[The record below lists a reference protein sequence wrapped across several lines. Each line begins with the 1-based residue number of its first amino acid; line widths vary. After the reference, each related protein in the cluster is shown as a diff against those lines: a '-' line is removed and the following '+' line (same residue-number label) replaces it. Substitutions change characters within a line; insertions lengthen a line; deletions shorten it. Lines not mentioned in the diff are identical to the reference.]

1 MIYAPNGTVSITG
14 NNINITGTIIAKEV
28 IIEGDTVNFNTNNN
42 FFNYTNINNEYFDLI
57 GAYLS
62 DLQIFIADINDDG
75 DVTMSDAECILNKAT
90 GNI

>member
-1 MIYAPNGTVSITG
+1 MIYAPNGTVSITS

-62 DLQIFIADINDDG
+62 DLQIFIADIDDDG
-75 DVTMSDAECILNKAT
+75 DVTAYDAECILNKAT